1 MDSPL
6 AQVANVLADV
16 AGTNPATGTWRYY
29 SHDHLASTRRMRASD
44 GFSLATYEYTP
55 YGEQYAVSGMASA
68 SHQYAMLTWDET
80 AQLHFAP
87 FRYYS
92 PQRSMWISPDPLG
105 MVDGSNTYIYVQ
117 AGPIATVDPLGLLAG
132 IIIAGLFIIGGA
144 AAAAFT
150 GSIDGPLESVYK
162 MRMDAEHGNR
172 IRRFQEGS
180 GPRDEQEAYRLSAQH
195 FQHSA
200 PNLVRSGAYAGT
212 SIYLQGPMVGSTK
225 AGLAAAEA
233 AQNLANMANLSKCEL
248 RVPSP
253 PVRWTPR

>member
-1 MDSPL
+1 
-6 AQVANVLADV
+6 
-16 AGTNPATGTWRYY
+16 
-29 SHDHLASTRRMRASD
+29 
-44 GFSLATYEYTP
+44 
-55 YGEQYAVSGMASA
+55 
-68 SHQYAMLTWDET
+68 
-80 AQLHFAP
+80 
-87 FRYYS
+87 
-92 PQRSMWISPDPLG
+92 
-105 MVDGSNTYIYVQ
+105 
-117 AGPIATVDPLGLLAG
+117 
-132 IIIAGLFIIGGA
+132 
-144 AAAAFT
+144 
-150 GSIDGPLESVYK
+150 

>member
-6 AQVANVLADV
+6 AEVANVLADV

-132 IIIAGLFIIGGA
+132 IIIAGLFIIGARPPPHSPAQSMGLWNPCTRCEWMLS
-144 AAAAFT
+144 T
-150 GSIDGPLESVYK
+150 GTEYGVSRKARALEMNK
-162 MRMDAEHGNR
+162 K
-172 IRRFQEGS
+172 Q
-180 GPRDEQEAYRLSAQH
+180 
-195 FQHSA
+195 
-200 PNLVRSGAYAGT
+200 
-212 SIYLQGPMVGSTK
+212 
-225 AGLAAAEA
+225 
-233 AQNLANMANLSKCEL
+233 
-248 RVPSP
+248 
-253 PVRWTPR
+253 